1 MVTRSATPF
10 RAAFSVAA
18 ATESGSM
25 STPVPCDA
33 PRAIAARSRMP
44 LPVPTSSTPG
54 PLRGSSPSR
63 PSALHFSRPMSARR
77 VVGCKPVPNA
87 WPGSIVT
94 TASPGAV
101 VCSRHGGRTTMR
113 PTRRIGNSARQLVAH
128 SSAGI
133 GRTSSGPMPRRP
145 TPPLENAA
153 KRSSSVTSVSAAA
166 RLLAVSGSQARMR
179 TGAVGS

>member
-1 MVTRSATPF
+1 MFTRSATPL
-10 RAAFSVAA
+10 RSAFSVAA
-18 ATESGSM
+18 ATESGSI
-25 STPVPCDA
+25 STPVPCEV

-44 LPVPTSSTPG
+44 LPVPTSRIPG
-54 PLRGSSPSR
+54 PSLGSALRFPAALHRSR
-63 PSALHFSRPMSARR
+63 PISASR
-77 VVGCKPVPNA
+77 VVGCRPVPNA

-94 TASPGAV
+94 TASPGAA

-133 GRTSSGPMPRRP
+133 GRTSSGPMPRSP
-145 TPPLENAA
+145 TPPREKAA
-153 KRSSSVTSVSAAA
+153 KRSNSAMSASAAT